1 MDIDSMRSPESTG
14 RERHGA
20 HVQERLASFHR
31 RVRVLGPHRCRA
43 GPRTPCSVR
52 IRLPPPDP
60 RGSGPGNSGAW
71 QGCSS
76 AWAERE
82 AKVEQS
88 SPARWDPARPPS
100 HGGSAK
106 MSNHI
111 SMGRRRVRSLHINC
125 RKEPTTPRVLQRIVQ
140 HLDPRHPDRGL
151 GGAEILASIRRM
163 LRTEHA
169 PDRGAR

>member
-52 IRLPPPDP
+52 IRLPPRPSWVGT
-60 RGSGPGNSGAW
+60 RSSGAW

-76 AWAERE
+76 AWAERRPR
-82 AKVEQS
+82 S
-88 SPARWDPARPPS
+88 SSHHRPGGIRQDRHRTEVLPRCRITSRWDALRPFIAHQLQEGTDDPEGPATHRPAS
-100 HGGSAK
+100 GST
-106 MSNHI
+106 S
-111 SMGRRRVRSLHINC
+111 SRSRSRWC
-125 RKEPTTPRVLQRIVQ
+125 G
-140 HLDPRHPDRGL
+140 DPRKHPKDVANG
-151 GGAEILASIRRM
+151 
-163 LRTEHA
+163 THA